1 MLEPDIRVIGSQ
13 ESLDPQARILAALNG
28 HGMEQ
33 SPLPSKRTLDNSNLP
48 IMRTEKRAVVHHQTQ
63 TQRFSIEPIS
73 WYEEVS
79 FQVQT
84 HESLSRYTI
93 LCPGRIPSGFRM
105 HEKVLGGISMV
116 ETVSSSL
123 GRPGIRGRFLMNT
136 KFDCVRKAREAR
148 VVCSIMYFL
157 SWQRTTFST
166 AKTISIWLIPAGE
179 DRLTERWLSS

>member
-1 MLEPDIRVIGSQ
+1 
-13 ESLDPQARILAALNG
+13 
-28 HGMEQ
+28 
-33 SPLPSKRTLDNSNLP
+33 
-48 IMRTEKRAVVHHQTQ
+48 MRTEKRAVVHHQTQ

-148 VVCSIMYFL
+148 VVYEREML
-157 SWQRTTFST
+157 
-166 AKTISIWLIPAGE
+166 KIPDLDNTSDVAGDE
-179 DRLTERWLSS
+179 ERYVGGKLEFGSSGSHF